1 MPASPPQ
8 QPGPTRYLPA
18 LLLLF
23 GLSGCS
29 ALIYEIV
36 WYQLLQLV
44 IGSTAVSLGVLLAT
58 FMGGLCLGSLALPR
72 VGVARRMH
80 PLRVYAYVELGIGA
94 AAVREF
100 SDARRAGRPFDLVI
114 LDLTIPGG
122 MGGRETME
130 IIRRIDARVPA
141 IVSSGYS
148 SDAVLADFRSFG
160 FQAMVAKPY
169 EIDQLTGTV
178 KQVLAQR
185 D

>member
-1 MPASPPQ
+1 MDDEESIRWLGA
-8 QPGPTRYLPA
+8 T
-18 LLLLF
+18 
-23 GLSGCS
+23 
-29 ALIYEIV
+29 
-36 WYQLLQLV
+36 LLQR
-44 IGSTAVSLGVLLAT
+44 
-58 FMGGLCLGSLALPR
+58 MGLE
-72 VGVARRMH
+72 VTVVA
-80 PLRVYAYVELGIGA
+80 EGA

-100 SDARRAGRPFDLVI
+100 SDARDAGRPFDLVI

-130 IIRRIDARVPA
+130 VIRRMDSRVPA

-148 SDAVLADFRSFG
+148 NDAVLADFRSFG

-169 EIDQLTGTV
+169 EIDQLIGTI

>member
-1 MPASPPQ
+1 
-8 QPGPTRYLPA
+8 
-18 LLLLF
+18 
-23 GLSGCS
+23 
-29 ALIYEIV
+29 
-36 WYQLLQLV
+36 
-44 IGSTAVSLGVLLAT
+44 
-58 FMGGLCLGSLALPR
+58 
-72 VGVARRMH
+72 
-80 PLRVYAYVELGIGA
+80 
-94 AAVREF
+94 
-100 SDARRAGRPFDLVI
+100 
-114 LDLTIPGG
+114 
-122 MGGRETME
+122 ME